1 MASQWADLLQVYIK
15 ELVAIIHLD
24 GVITEFTVADK
35 FDFYCIFSEKKKKQ
49 TILSVKWSR
58 EKVSGYGKQANIYLK
73 TFKVAPKSRDLW

>member
-35 FDFYCIFSEKKKKQ
+35 FDFYCIFSEKKKTNYFICEVKQ
-49 TILSVKWSR
+49 GKSKWVWKASKYLSENLQSCP
-58 EKVSGYGKQANIYLK
+58 QI
-73 TFKVAPKSRDLW
+73 